1 MRKHHKRNIS
11 AESKVP
17 APNPFLKNR
26 SIENDNSKISTTLD
40 DLSLGGS
47 NQLVKQLRKNT
58 TKSLDKY
65 HPPSFSI
72 DEKTVV
78 SIKDFIANDKKASTL
93 LKEHTFKIAVEQ
105 KHSSKFAPAKTASN
119 HSLENELIKKHQLIH
134 DQFQIKDHPVQT
146 ETFKISE
153 APLEF
158 IPEDLNEEKCSPT
171 NKRDGLTCRIEDI
184 HINVHQISEQ
194 SILRDSV
201 ITRLDISMPEEEVIA
216 RRITQTEDYTPET
229 IYNDLFDYFMIINP
243 DKKNLSKFLNNNNL
257 EYKLIYSTKRNDQ
270 GNEACIDQFIS
281 YIEPFPG
288 KIDIQKVKNTVLD
301 LSEFLFK
308 NQSLDIKFEF
318 FCIQLDGHEDNL
330 PKIFT
335 ENHKAHP
342 SKFEVLNLVNSGGM
356 RYYYIAKFQD
366 FFIDSKISS
375 KFGQN
380 YVELY
385 YFPSYYVFKTY
396 YPFPHI
402 FKLLLKQIL
411 FQAAKARLDAFV
423 QLVNDNQVDPK
434 HFEALDASGLEGNQ
448 ISGFS
453 LFFDELNK
461 IKVTNNFGQRFDLNF
476 KAIPLPI
483 KLPPRE
489 TAFISSLEEEVFEI
503 LNYFTFEEFAF
514 IFFAWMQE
522 KSIVFISSNLK
533 KITRCIAFFTTLFKP
548 FNWIF
553 PTICSVPSD
562 RIDMLDSPIP
572 VVIGVNTATEEFFNN
587 ILPRYLKGKNKSTSE
602 RPNIYIFLDH
612 KVFYYDLRILDSVLL
627 PNCNKMLK
635 RLQKLY
641 HEFFNTK
648 SSNFFKI
655 NNKKK
660 DKSVRWYFKNINNS
674 SIASNIAKHE
684 KSLPSKSIR
693 QVERDKLKVFMKHER
708 RFDLIHFIRS
718 FMDQFI
724 VSKLET
730 AVSLAEFSADP
741 SDTDFLRSFFAT
753 QAFIYFA
760 ENNLNKGLQF
770 SW

>member
-1 MRKHHKRNIS
+1 MRKGHKRNIS
-11 AESKVP
+11 AESKLPVP
-17 APNPFLKNR
+17 SPFLKNR
-26 SIENDNSKISTTLD
+26 STENDNSKISTTLD
-40 DLSLGGS
+40 DLSLGTS

-78 SIKDFIANDKKASTL
+78 SIKDLVANDKKASTL
-93 LKEHTFKIAVEQ
+93 LKEKTFTIAVEP
-105 KHSSKFAPAKTASN
+105 KHTSKFAPTKITSN
-119 HSLENELIKKHQLIH
+119 NSLENDLVKQHQPTH
-134 DQFQIKDHPVQT
+134 DQFQIKEHFFQT
-146 ETFKISE
+146 ETFKINE
-153 APLEF
+153 EPLEF

-171 NKRDGLTCRIEDI
+171 HKQHGLTYRLEDI
-184 HINVHQISEQ
+184 QITVHQISEQ
-194 SILRDSV
+194 SLMKGDT
-201 ITRLDISMPEEEVIA
+201 ITKLDMSIPEEENLT
-216 RRITQTEDYTPET
+216 RKKSHFEDSIPDTV
-229 IYNDLFDYFMIINP
+229 YNKLFDYFMIINP
-243 DKKNLSKFLNNNNL
+243 DKRNLNKFLNNNNL

-270 GNEACIDQFIS
+270 SKEACIDQFIS

-318 FCIQLDGHEDNL
+318 FCIQLDGNEENL
-330 PKIFT
+330 PKIFSD
-335 ENHKAHP
+335 HYKANP

-385 YFPSYYVFKTY
+385 YFPSYYVFKTH

-423 QLVNDNQVDPK
+423 QLVNDNQVDPM

-448 ISGFS
+448 INGFS

-461 IKVTNNFGQRFDLNF
+461 IKVTNNFGERFDLNF
-476 KAIPLPI
+476 KAVPLPI
-483 KLPPRE
+483 KLPPKE
-489 TAFISSLEEEVFEI
+489 TAFISSLEEEMFEI
-503 LNYFTFEEFAF
+503 LNYFTFEEFIF

-522 KSIVFISSNLK
+522 KSLVFISNNLK

-553 PTICSVPSD
+553 PTICSVPAD

-572 VVIGVNTATEEFFNN
+572 VVIGVNTGTEEFFNN
-587 ILPRYLKGKNKSTSE
+587 ILPRYLKGKNKSSGE

-612 KVFYYDLRILDSVLL
+612 KVFYYDLRIIDSIHLPAYDKLL
-627 PNCNKMLK
+627 KK
-635 RLQKLY
+635 IQKLY
-641 HEFFNTK
+641 HEFFNAK

-655 NNKKK
+655 NSKKK
-660 DKSVRWYFKNINNS
+660 DKTVKWYFKNINSS
-674 SIASNIAKHE
+674 SIASNIAKHNKNIPN
-684 KSLPSKSIR
+684 KSAR
-693 QVERDKLKVFMKHER
+693 QAEREKLKAFMKHER
-708 RFDLIHFIRS
+708 RFELIHFIRT

-730 AVSLAEFSADP
+730 ATTLDDFSTDP
-741 SDTDFLRSFFAT
+741 SDVDFLRSFFST
-753 QAFIYFA
+753 QAFIYFV
-760 ENNLNKGLQF
+760 ENNLNKALQF